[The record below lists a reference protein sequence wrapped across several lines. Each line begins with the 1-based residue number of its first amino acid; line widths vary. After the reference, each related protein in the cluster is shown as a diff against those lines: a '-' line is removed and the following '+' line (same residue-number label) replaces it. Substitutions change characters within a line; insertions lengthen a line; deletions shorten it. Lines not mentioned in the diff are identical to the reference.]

1 MSNCFK
7 GDFKVTTQS
16 LMGKAELKKLHSM
29 LIGEFPLLSK
39 KMIEKVLSSKEDIN
53 ILKCSNGTALY
64 VSGEGNPP
72 AFFDDGFGGVY
83 PTLFTLWRLG
93 NFMPTLVTH
102 PQVSKFVLPKES
114 QRSAGADM
122 MLPGVI
128 VPDEG
133 LGPLHEGQ
141 KRAICVEGNDAVVG
155 VGKMVVSDSD
165 IKQKGMKGK
174 GMEVRHV
181 YLDSLWKYGGRKV
194 PNDGFHADEVV
205 AAEGNSIMAPAA
217 ADEEEAEEEEEEEAE
232 EAGGGDAAVEEME
245 PDVLMAYCFYAA
257 FKTTCTDS
265 ALPITVDKFYSE
277 HMQGARPKGHPP
289 LDAKKTQWK
298 QVGPG
303 ASRRNSSAIRRDVQ
317 SHTAQLLLTGGQ
329 VHQDDAQV
337 EGVRHQG
344 EQEHRLDRL
353 RRPRRRRVPRVRAQ
367 GDAVGAVVEHGRGR
381 RGRRPAAGGGRRE
394 EGRRG
399 GDGAA
404 AEPPAADHPNVAT
417 QLVHQ
422 AALRGGRP
430 QGQVRVL
437 LEGGR
442 PYRPRHLHCQPPER
456 GRGDGRR
463 RRRRR
468 RRRGRQLGG

>member
-29 LIGEFPLLSK
+29 LCTEFPLLTK

-277 HMQGARPKGHPP
+277 HMQVTRGRRGTCRSTRR
-289 LDAKKTQWK
+289 TQWK
-298 QVGPG
+298 QVGKYIKTMHKSKACVTKENKNIVSIVSVDRAAAAYLAFELKGTRSARSSNTARSPG
-303 ASRRNSSAIRRDVQ
+303 
-317 SHTAQLLLTGGQ
+317 
-329 VHQDDAQV
+329 
-337 EGVRHQG
+337 
-344 EQEHRLDRL
+344 
-353 RRPRRRRVPRVRAQ
+353 
-367 GDAVGAVVEHGRGR
+367 
-381 RGRRPAAGGGRRE
+381 RPAAGGRRRE

-404 AEPPAADHPNVAT
+404 AEPPAADHPNVAAQPYT
-417 QLVHQ
+417 KLLFEAV
-422 AALRGGRP
+422 GRKDKSEYF
-430 QGQVRVL
+430 
-437 LEGGR
+437 EGGR
-442 PYRPRHLHCQPPER
+442 PLPRLHCQPPER
-456 GRGDGRR
+456 RRGGG

>member
-1 MSNCFK
+1 MLWLPARLLSLTAAASPTNNTTPRKTVTMSNCFK

-29 LIGEFPLLSK
+29 LCTEFPLLSK

-277 HMQGARPKGHPP
+277 HMQ
-289 LDAKKTQWK
+289 
-298 QVGPG
+298 V
-303 ASRRNSSAIRRDVQ
+303 
-317 SHTAQLLLTGGQ
+317 
-329 VHQDDAQV
+329 
-337 EGVRHQG
+337 
-344 EQEHRLDRL
+344 
-353 RRPRRRRVPRVRAQ
+353 
-367 GDAVGAVVEHGRGR
+367 
-381 RGRRPAAGGGRRE
+381 
-394 EGRRG
+394 
-399 GDGAA
+399 
-404 AEPPAADHPNVAT
+404 
-417 QLVHQ
+417 
-422 AALRGGRP
+422 
-430 QGQVRVL
+430 
-437 LEGGR
+437 
-442 PYRPRHLHCQPPER
+442 
-456 GRGDGRR
+456 
-463 RRRRR
+463 
-468 RRRGRQLGG
+468 